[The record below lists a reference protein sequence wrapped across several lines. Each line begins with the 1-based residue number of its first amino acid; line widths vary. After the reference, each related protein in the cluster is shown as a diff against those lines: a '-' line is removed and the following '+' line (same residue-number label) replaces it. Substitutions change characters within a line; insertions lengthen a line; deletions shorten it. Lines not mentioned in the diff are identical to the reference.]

1 MSTLRSRAD
10 TSALG
15 RWFWTVD
22 RWTLFAIFTLICFG
36 YVMMLAASPAV
47 AEHIGQ
53 SRDIFIFKQV
63 IFLAAAGVLTIAISL
78 LSLRG
83 VRRLAVLGCAGALL
97 LTIATLVVGVQI
109 KGASRWISL
118 PGLSLQPS
126 EFLKPFFAVTAAWLI
141 SEQRRQPGFYG
152 WPIAIILVGLI
163 VGVLKLQPD
172 IGMLAVIA
180 MVFFAQVFI
189 AGVNLFIVG
198 ALGALIAAAG
208 VAAYFIFKH
217 VRDRI
222 DPFLS
227 WSSAEHYQVI
237 RAKQAFGAGGLAGRG
252 PGEGRVKDV
261 LPDAHAD
268 FVFAVT
274 GEEFGLIVCGVIVAL
289 FAFIVLRGLIRLL
302 KEQDLF
308 VILAAGGLV
317 TGFGLQAFINM
328 GSTMGLLPTKGMT
341 LPFISYGGSSVLAVA
356 CGMGMFLALTRRRH
370 GAGIAWGRRSD
381 SMP

>member
-1 MSTLRSRAD
+1 MIALRSRAD

-15 RWFWTVD
+15 RWFWTID
-22 RWTLFAIFTLICFG
+22 HWTLLAIFTLICFG

-53 SRDIFIFKQV
+53 SRDIFILKQV
-63 IFLAAAGVLTIAISL
+63 VFLAAAGVLTVAVSL
-78 LSLRG
+78 LSLSG
-83 VRRLAVLGCAGALL
+83 VRRLALIGCGVAFVL
-97 LTIATLVVGVQI
+97 TVATLVIGVQI

-152 WPIAIILVGLI
+152 WISAIVLAGMI
-163 VGVLKLQPD
+163 VGALKLQPD
-172 IGMLAVIA
+172 IGMLAVIV
-180 MVFFAQVFI
+180 MVFFAQTFI

-198 ALGALIAAAG
+198 ALGGLIAAASVG
-208 VAAYFIFKH
+208 AYFLFKH

-227 WSSAEHYQVI
+227 WNGAEHYQVI
-237 RAKQAFGAGGLAGRG
+237 RAKQAFGAGGLSGRG

-274 GEEFGLIVCGVIVAL
+274 GEEFGLIVCSVIVML

-356 CGMGMFLALTRRRH
+356 FGMGMLLALTRRRH
-370 GAGIAWGRRSD
+370 GAGTAWGHNAGSA
-381 SMP
+381 P